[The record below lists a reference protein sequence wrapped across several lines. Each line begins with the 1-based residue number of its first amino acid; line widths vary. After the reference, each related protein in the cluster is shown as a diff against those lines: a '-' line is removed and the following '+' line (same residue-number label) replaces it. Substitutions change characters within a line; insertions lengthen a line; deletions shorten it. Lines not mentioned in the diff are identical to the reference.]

1 MQPPGN
7 FTDKSWHS
15 QCKNCLTTP
24 PVPAEERGLPGA
36 QPGFPTPQWEGE
48 LLLQLCHKGGL
59 VNHTSMNSLLWAVPG
74 RLSPHPTTTGTAELI
89 KVWNGITITHTHKA
103 LDSSAWSKYSGHSAP
118 YTFLLWNRT
127 QQCTMA
133 YFQELNILLNLA
145 YLKKKKSNH
154 NSSTL
159 FYKPCTNKR
168 QFSPCPQNYV
178 TRAWYFTQE
187 FRKEKKPKQQNNPTN
202 SRGESSI
209 NWRESLGKTQFN
221 YQRIVLLIAELEPAA
236 VLAAHFSCL
245 VTYIQNTLWFSTVK
259 RFWLWQTQKIP
270 FLALEFH

>member
-15 QCKNCLTTP
+15 QCKNCFTTP
-24 PVPAEERGLPGA
+24 PVPAEEQGLPGA
-36 QPGFPTPQWEGE
+36 QPSFPTPQWEGE

-118 YTFLLWNRT
+118 YTLLLWNRT

-145 YLKKKKSNH
+145 YLKKKKVITTAAHYFINPARTKDNLALARKTMLPGPGISH
-154 NSSTL
+154 RNSG
-159 FYKPCTNKR
+159 
-168 QFSPCPQNYV
+168 
-178 TRAWYFTQE
+178 
-187 FRKEKKPKQQNNPTN
+187 KKKNQNNKTTPPIHMVKAQLI
-202 SRGESSI
+202 GE
-209 NWRESLGKTQFN
+209 N
-221 YQRIVLLIAELEPAA
+221 P
-236 VLAAHFSCL
+236 
-245 VTYIQNTLWFSTVK
+245 
-259 RFWLWQTQKIP
+259 
-270 FLALEFH
+270 